1 MVIISIQN
9 ILLNLQHNFK
19 VRMRGIL
26 SILLVLFSAVTLF
39 AQELNGGNEIDNII
53 KRLQESKPNQG
64 RIVIRQDAQIANLLD
79 LHVLQ
84 NAKNPGMQ
92 GFRIRIFFEL
102 GQNARRNSE
111 ESMRVFMEKYPGV
124 KVYQSYDN
132 PYWKIS
138 VGDFRSRESAQKFY
152 QQLLIDYPKAFI
164 IPDWINFPSLE

>member
-1 MVIISIQN
+1 
-9 ILLNLQHNFK
+9 
-19 VRMRGIL
+19 MRGIL
-26 SILLVLFSAVTLF
+26 SILLVLFSAATLF
-39 AQELNGGNEIDNII
+39 AQEVNGGNEIDNII

-64 RIVIRQDAQIANLLD
+64 KVLVKQDAQIANLLD

-111 ESMRVFMEKYPGV
+111 ESRRVFMEKYPGV

-152 QQLLIDYPKAFI
+152 QQLLVDYPKAFI
-164 IPDWINFPSLE
+164 IPDWVNFPSLE

>member
-1 MVIISIQN
+1 
-9 ILLNLQHNFK
+9 
-19 VRMRGIL
+19 MRVLI
-26 SILLVLFSAVTLF
+26 SILLVLLSATTLV
-39 AQELNGGNEIDNII
+39 AQDISANNEIDNII
-53 KRLQESKPNQG
+53 KRLQENKPNQG
-64 RIVIRQDAQIANLLD
+64 KVVVKQDAQIANLLD

-152 QQLLIDYPKAFI
+152 QQLLVDYPKAFI
-164 IPDWINFPSLE
+164 IPDWVNFPSLE

>member
-1 MVIISIQN
+1 M
-9 ILLNLQHNFK
+9 LNLQHNFEVK
-19 VRMRGIL
+19 MRRIL
-26 SILLVLFSAVTLF
+26 SILLMLFSTAMLF
-39 AQELNGGNEIDNII
+39 AQEENGGNEIDNII
-53 KRLQESKPNQG
+53 KRLQEHKPNQG
-64 RIVIRQDAQIANLLD
+64 KVVVKQDASITNMLD

-92 GFRIRIFFEL
+92 GFRIRVFFEL

-152 QQLLIDYPKAFI
+152 QQLLTDYPKAFI
-164 IPDWINFPSLE
+164 IPDWVNFPSLE

>member
-1 MVIISIQN
+1 
-9 ILLNLQHNFK
+9 
-19 VRMRGIL
+19 MRRYL
-26 SILLVLFSAVTLF
+26 SILVLLF
-39 AQELNGGNEIDNII
+39 ATSNLVAQDLNSDNEIDNII
-53 KRLQESKPNQG
+53 KQLQENKPNQG
-64 RIVIRQDAQIANLLD
+64 QVIIRQDPQIANLLD

-92 GFRIRIFFEL
+92 GFRIRVFFEL
-102 GQNARRNSE
+102 GQMARKNSE

-152 QQLLIDYPKAFI
+152 QQLLVDYPKAFI
-164 IPDWINFPSLE
+164 IPDWVNFPSLE

>member
-1 MVIISIQN
+1 MIR
-9 ILLNLQHNFK
+9 F
-19 VRMRGIL
+19 L
-26 SILLVLFSAVTLF
+26 SILLLLF
-39 AQELNGGNEIDNII
+39 ATSNLVAQNNSNNEIDNII
-53 KRLQESKPNQG
+53 KRLQENKPNQG
-64 RIVIRQDAQIANLLD
+64 RIVINQDPLIANMLD

-84 NAKNPGMQ
+84 NAKNPGMH
-92 GFRIRIFFEL
+92 GYRIRIFFEL

-152 QQLLIDYPKAFI
+152 QQLLVDYPKAFI
-164 IPDWINFPSLE
+164 IPDWVNFPSLE

>member
-1 MVIISIQN
+1 
-9 ILLNLQHNFK
+9 
-19 VRMRGIL
+19 MRVLI
-26 SILLVLFSAVTLF
+26 SILLVLLSATTLV
-39 AQELNGGNEIDNII
+39 AQDISANNEIDNII
-53 KRLQESKPNQG
+53 KRLQANKPNQG
-64 RIVIRQDAQIANLLD
+64 KVVVKQDAQIANLLD

-152 QQLLIDYPKAFI
+152 QQLLVDYPKAFI
-164 IPDWINFPSLE
+164 IPDWVNFPSLE

>member
-1 MVIISIQN
+1 
-9 ILLNLQHNFK
+9 
-19 VRMRGIL
+19 MRGIL
-26 SILLVLFSAVTLF
+26 SILLVLFSAATLF
-39 AQELNGGNEIDNII
+39 AQEVNGGNEIDNII

-64 RIVIRQDAQIANLLD
+64 KVLVKQDDQIANLLD

-84 NAKNPGMQ
+84 NAKNPGMH

-152 QQLLIDYPKAFI
+152 QQLLVDYPKAFI
-164 IPDWINFPSLE
+164 IPDWVNFPSLE

>member
-1 MVIISIQN
+1 
-9 ILLNLQHNFK
+9 
-19 VRMRGIL
+19 MRRIL
-26 SILLVLFSAVTLF
+26 SILFMLFSALTMV
-39 AQELNGGNEIDNII
+39 AQSVNSDNEIDNII
-53 KRLQESKPNQG
+53 KRLQEHNPNQG
-64 RIVIRQDAQIANLLD
+64 KVIVKQDASISNMLD

-111 ESMRVFMEKYPGV
+111 ESMRVFMEKYQGV

-152 QQLLIDYPKAFI
+152 QQLLVDYPKAFI
-164 IPDWINFPSLE
+164 IPDWVNFPSLE

>member
-1 MVIISIQN
+1 
-9 ILLNLQHNFK
+9 
-19 VRMRGIL
+19 MRVLI
-26 SILLVLFSAVTLF
+26 SILLVLLSATTLV
-39 AQELNGGNEIDNII
+39 AQDISANNEIDNII
-53 KRLQESKPNQG
+53 KRLQENKPNQG
-64 RIVIRQDAQIANLLD
+64 KVVVKQDAQIANLLD

-152 QQLLIDYPKAFI
+152 QELLVDYPKAFI
-164 IPDWINFPSLE
+164 IPDWVNFPSLE

>member
-1 MVIISIQN
+1 
-9 ILLNLQHNFK
+9 
-19 VRMRGIL
+19 MRVLI
-26 SILLVLFSAVTLF
+26 SILLVLLSATTLV
-39 AQELNGGNEIDNII
+39 AQDISANNEIDNII
-53 KRLQESKPNQG
+53 KRLQENKPNQG
-64 RIVIRQDAQIANLLD
+64 KVVVKQDAQIANLID

-152 QQLLIDYPKAFI
+152 QQLLVDYPKAFI
-164 IPDWINFPSLE
+164 IPDWVNFPSLE

>member
-1 MVIISIQN
+1 
-9 ILLNLQHNFK
+9 
-19 VRMRGIL
+19 MRVLI
-26 SILLVLFSAVTLF
+26 SILLVLLSATTLV
-39 AQELNGGNEIDNII
+39 AQDISANNEIDNII
-53 KRLQESKPNQG
+53 KRLHENKPNQG
-64 RIVIRQDAQIANLLD
+64 KVVVKQDAQIANLLD

-152 QQLLIDYPKAFI
+152 QQLLVDYPKAFI
-164 IPDWINFPSLE
+164 IPDWVNFPSLE

>member
-1 MVIISIQN
+1 MRISLPV
-9 ILLNLQHNFK
+9 ILLLLFPANL
-19 VRMRGIL
+19 M
-26 SILLVLFSAVTLF
+26 
-39 AQELNGGNEIDNII
+39 AQELDYDYGIDNII
-53 KRLQESKPNQG
+53 KYLQETKPNQG
-64 RIVIRQDAQIANLLD
+64 AVTIKQDAYIANMLD

-102 GQNARRNSE
+102 GQMARKNSE

-152 QQLLIDYPKAFI
+152 QQLLADYPKAFI
-164 IPDWINFPSLE
+164 IPDWVNFPSLE

>member
-1 MVIISIQN
+1 
-9 ILLNLQHNFK
+9 
-19 VRMRGIL
+19 MRGIL
-26 SILLVLFSAVTLF
+26 SILLVLFSAAALF

-64 RIVIRQDAQIANLLD
+64 KVVVKQDVQIANLLD

-152 QQLLIDYPKAFI
+152 QQLLVDYPKAFI
-164 IPDWINFPSLE
+164 IPDWVNFPSLE

>member
-1 MVIISIQN
+1 
-9 ILLNLQHNFK
+9 
-19 VRMRGIL
+19 MRVLI
-26 SILLVLFSAVTLF
+26 SILLVLLSATTLV
-39 AQELNGGNEIDNII
+39 AQDISANNEIDNII

-64 RIVIRQDAQIANLLD
+64 KVIVKQDAQIANLLD
-79 LHVLQ
+79 LHVLH

-152 QQLLIDYPKAFI
+152 QELLVDYPKAFI
-164 IPDWINFPSLE
+164 IPDWVNFPSLE

>member
-1 MVIISIQN
+1 M
-9 ILLNLQHNFK
+9 
-19 VRMRGIL
+19 
-26 SILLVLFSAVTLF
+26 LF
-39 AQELNGGNEIDNII
+39 AQEENGGNEIDNII
-53 KRLQESKPNQG
+53 KRLQEHKPNQG
-64 RIVIRQDAQIANLLD
+64 KVVVKQDASITNMLD

-92 GFRIRIFFEL
+92 GFRIRVFFEL

-152 QQLLIDYPKAFI
+152 QQLLTDYPKAFI
-164 IPDWINFPSLE
+164 IPDWVNFPSLE

>member
-1 MVIISIQN
+1 
-9 ILLNLQHNFK
+9 
-19 VRMRGIL
+19 MRVLI
-26 SILLVLFSAVTLF
+26 SILLVLLSATTLV
-39 AQELNGGNEIDNII
+39 AQDISANNEIDNII
-53 KRLQESKPNQG
+53 KRLQANKPNQG
-64 RIVIRQDAQIANLLD
+64 KVVVKQDAQIANLLD

-152 QQLLIDYPKAFI
+152 
-164 IPDWINFPSLE
+164 